1 MEQLPPFDIPE
12 EFPTIEV
19 DTPTAFAL
27 GEYVWANEVGLAQA
41 VADMIEI
48 GRFVYEATIAGVRF
62 EVSYPD
68 GEGFYEAENEI
79 YDAIEGVKRITTGVH
94 PDHQIV
100 LDSIAND
107 LGKTR
112 DEIFVMLI
120 EKARELRLYHRKKAV
135 ITMVAP
141 DGSCEELLFEREK

>member
-1 MEQLPPFDIPE
+1 MEQLPSFGKHE
-12 EFPTIEV
+12 EFPTIEI

-27 GEYVWANEVGLAQA
+27 GEYIQANEVGLAQA
-41 VADMIEI
+41 VTDMIEI
-48 GRFVYEATIAGVRF
+48 GRFAYEATAADIRF

-68 GEGFYEAENEI
+68 GEGFYEAEDELF
-79 YDAIEGVKRITTGVH
+79 DTIEKVRRITTGIH

-100 LDSIAND
+100 LDSIAGD

-112 DEIFVMLI
+112 DEVFVMLI
-120 EKARELRLYHRKKAV
+120 GKARELRLYHRKKAV
-135 ITMVAP
+135 IIMIAP